1 MNSISK
7 HHRAKTVAPQPAESV
22 HIFSSSRSTGQR
34 NRMVEKAAYYAAERR
49 GFEPGHEL
57 EDWLAAEQQ
66 IDELLMHT
74 DPSEFMDESDSGAEE
89 RPW

>member
-1 MNSISK
+1 
-7 HHRAKTVAPQPAESV
+7 
-22 HIFSSSRSTGQR
+22 
-34 NRMVEKAAYYAAERR
+34 MVEKAAYYAAERR